1 MKLSLP
7 RILVFV
13 LLGVGVAAAWAQ
25 PIGAHAARHLLN
37 RTGFAAH
44 AAQIAEVAKLSRT
57 EAVDRLLAGAVPVAR
72 TPAPA
77 WTAEF
82 ISPRRFQ
89 QLGDEEKKQFQRE
102 QLERAIDLK
111 NWWVSEMLSTSSPLS
126 ERMTL
131 FWHNHFTSGLQKVK
145 SGTLMYRSSPVS
157 ASI

>member
-1 MKLSLP
+1 MKLALP

-13 LLGVGVAAAWAQ
+13 LLGVGVAAAGAQ
-25 PIGAHAARHLLN
+25 PIGADAARHLLN

-77 WTAEF
+77 WTTEF

-102 QLERAIDLK
+102 QLERASL
-111 NWWVSEMLSTSSPLS
+111 EQF
-126 ERMTL
+126 ERATL
-131 FWHNHFTSGLQKVK
+131 LEQFERSGQFKW
-145 SGTLMYRSSPVS
+145 PCHDFI
-157 ASI
+157 ASRGEGWFFRWPSKHLR